1 MARPRTSTL
10 HVHHVDDKAW
20 HVLEGE
26 LTFRYAGRSEVAG
39 SGATVSSPPTPS
51 PPAEAKAEPP
61 EAADAVVRAV
71 AQRRTRAYVP
81 GVGGSMETLSAGV
94 PKPGLDRVSGPEPR
108 TGRGLA
114 SQAA

>member
-1 MARPRTSTL
+1 MLA
-10 HVHHVDDKAW
+10 

-26 LTFRYAGRSEVAG
+26 LTFRYAGRSEVAS
-39 SGATVSSPPTPS
+39 SGATVSSPPAPPTPS